1 MHYRIENS
9 NSGSD
14 VTLVCSSPVSGI
26 EFVTSIVSLGGM
38 IFVKNKLLI
47 HLTGTLCLTAIYILQ
62 KD

>member
-14 VTLVCSSPVSGI
+14 VTLVCSSPVSEI

-38 IFVKNKLLI
+38 IFVKNKAESI
-47 HLTGTLCLTAIYILQ
+47 
-62 KD
+62 